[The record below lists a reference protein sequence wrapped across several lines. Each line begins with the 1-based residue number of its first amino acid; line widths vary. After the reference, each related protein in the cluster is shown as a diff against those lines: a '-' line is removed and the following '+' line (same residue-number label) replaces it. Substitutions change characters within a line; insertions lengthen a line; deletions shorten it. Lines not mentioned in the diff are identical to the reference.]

1 MIDLPN
7 VTFIAVTSIKIKET
21 ISALRYSCRGIN
33 PAEVVLVTDAD
44 VSPDGITVYKVPR
57 INNVTEFSK
66 ITVYDFSKY
75 VNTNFLFLLQHDGFI
90 INSEKWTDEFLEYDY
105 IGANWSDDN
114 KFFDK
119 NGDIIRVGC
128 GCGIRSRKVFS
139 LPSKLNLPWTPYKNY
154 WPICEDSWICVK
166 NRHIF
171 EEHGCTFAPSKL
183 AARFSHESDQNMLV
197 EQGITP
203 FAFHGRGLLPKY
215 KHLLST

>member
-7 VTFIAVTSIKIKET
+7 VTFIAVTSIKIEET

-44 VSPDGITVYKVPR
+44 VSPDGITVHKIPR
-57 INNVTEFSK
+57 INDITEFSK
-66 ITVYDFSKY
+66 ITVYDFPKY
-75 VNTNFLFLLQHDGFI
+75 VNTDFLFLFQHDGFI
-90 INSEKWTDEFLEYDY
+90 LNPEKWTDNFLEYDY
-105 IGANWSDDN
+105 IGAIWTDAH
-114 KFFDK
+114 KFFDE
-119 NGDIIRVGC
+119 NGEKVYVGC

-139 LPSKLNLPWTPYKNY
+139 LPSELNLPWEPYQNN

-171 EEHGCTFAPSKL
+171 EDHGCTFAPVEL
-183 AARFSHESDQNMLV
+183 AVQFSHEQYPPLPV
-197 EQGITP
+197 EEGITP

-215 KHLLST
+215 KHLL